1 MKILLTSFVLFFSN
15 PAFCEYIMIQSWF
28 DDEYNVIGTNHWDE
42 YGTRFASYKDCE
54 EGLLNIYKK
63 DTPEFGSMEI
73 AKFWNNEIN
82 VVIYRND
89 GSIQVN
95 FTCTKLF

>member
-1 MKILLTSFVLFFSN
+1 MKILLTLFVLIFSN

-28 DDEYNVIGTNHWDE
+28 DDVHNAIGTNHWDE
-42 YGTRFASYKDCE
+42 YGKRFASYKDCE
-54 EGLLNIYKK
+54 ESLLNMYKE
-63 DTPEFGSMEI
+63 DTAEYGSMEI
-73 AKFWNNEIN
+73 VRFWNNEIN

>member
-1 MKILLTSFVLFFSN
+1 
-15 PAFCEYIMIQSWF
+15 MIQSWF
-28 DDEYNVIGTNHWDE
+28 SDKHNAIGTRHWDE
-42 YGTRFASYKDCE
+42 YGKRFASYKDCE
-54 EGLLNIYKK
+54 ESLLNMYKK
-63 DTPEFGSMEI
+63 DTPEHGSMEI
-73 AKFWNNEIN
+73 VKFWDDEIN